1 MSDND
6 VVSLRKVVFPQSDP
20 ESTLKGQNALLT
32 GASYGIGAQIA
43 AHLAAQGINIA
54 ITARSRDKLEAL
66 ARELHNRYGV
76 TITVIPADLMRHR
89 DRESILPA
97 AKQGLGELDILVNNA
112 GVLRGGPHHL
122 RDKRDITRMF
132 VTNCIAGAELT
143 HDILPDMLA
152 RRSGHIVTIG
162 SIAGMASLP
171 YMAVY
176 AATKGANVLFNL
188 TLQSELQNT
197 GVHATAVNPGFT
209 KGDGLWDRF
218 DLPGHPAFGETT
230 TVDVAEKVV
239 DALRNPGQISV
250 ISNPNDV
257 KPVAAMWV
265 TDPGGAQNLYNQLQV
280 PEFMENVGRHALEM
294 DIDDSP
300 LEPPAP
306 QPTPRLTR

>member
-1 MSDND
+1 MSDSN
-6 VVSLRKVVFPQSDP
+6 VVGLSKVVFPQSDP
-20 ESTLKGQNALLT
+20 DSLKGHNALVT

-43 AHLAAQGINIA
+43 AHLAAQGVNLA
-54 ITARSRDKLEAL
+54 LTARSRDKLEAL
-66 ARELHNRYGV
+66 AKELQNRYGV
-76 TITVIPADLMRHR
+76 TTTVIPADLLKHR
-89 DRESILPA
+89 DRDSILPS
-97 AKQGLGELDILVNNA
+97 AKQRLGELDILVNNA
-112 GVLRGGPHHL
+112 GVLRGGHHHL

-132 VTNCIAGAELT
+132 VTNCIAGAELV

-152 RRSGHIVTIG
+152 RRRGHIVTIG

-188 TLQSELQNT
+188 TLQTELQNT

-250 ISNPNDV
+250 ISNPSDV

-265 TDPGGAQNLYNQLQV
+265 TDPVGAQNLYNQLHV

-294 DIDDSP
+294 DIDESP
-300 LEPPAP
+300 MEPEPD
-306 QPTPRLTR
+306 PRLAT

>member
-1 MSDND
+1 MSDGTVNL
-6 VVSLRKVVFPQSDP
+6 SKVVFPKTDADSP
-20 ESTLKGQNALLT
+20 LKGQKALVT
-32 GASYGIGAQIA
+32 GASYGIGAQIS
-43 AHLAAQGINIA
+43 AHLAAQGINLA

-66 ARELHNRYGV
+66 AKELANRYGV
-76 TITVIPADLMRHR
+76 SVTVIPADLLEQQGR
-89 DRESILPA
+89 DSILPA
-97 AKQGLGELDILVNNA
+97 ARKGLGELDILINNA
-112 GVLRGGPHHL
+112 GILRGGSHHL
-122 RDKRDITRMF
+122 RDKRDITRTF
-132 VTNCIAGAELT
+132 VTNCIAGAELV

-152 RRSGHIVTIG
+152 RRRGHIITIG

-176 AATKGANVLFNL
+176 AASKAANVLFNL
-188 TLQSELQNT
+188 TLQTELQNT

-239 DALRNPGQISV
+239 EALRNPGQISI

-265 TDPGGAQNLYNQLQV
+265 TDPVGAQNLYNQLQV
-280 PEFMENVGRHALEM
+280 PEFMENVGKHALRM
-294 DIDDSP
+294 DIDDS
-300 LEPPAP
+300 AV
-306 QPTPRLTR
+306 Q

>member
-1 MSDND
+1 MND
-6 VVSLRKVVFPQSDP
+6 TNVGLRKVAFPQSDQDSP
-20 ESTLKGQNALLT
+20 LKRQNAVVT

-43 AHLAAQGINIA
+43 AHLAAQGVNVA
-54 ITARSRDKLEAL
+54 ITARSRDKLDTL
-66 ARELHNRYGV
+66 ARELRTRYGV
-76 TITVIPADLMRHR
+76 TVAVIPADLMSER
-89 DRESILPA
+89 DRDSILPA
-97 AKQGLGELDILVNNA
+97 AKQALGQLDILINNA

-152 RRSGHIVTIG
+152 RRSGHIVTVG

-171 YMAVY
+171 YMASY

-188 TLQSELQNT
+188 TLQTELQGT
-197 GVHATAVNPGFT
+197 GVYATAVNPGFT

-239 DALRNPGQISV
+239 DALRHPGQISL
-250 ISNPNDV
+250 ISNPSDV

-265 TDPGGAQNLYNQLQV
+265 TDPVGAQTLYNELQV
-280 PEFMENVGRHALEM
+280 PEFMENVGKHALEM
-294 DIDDSP
+294 DIDDSRVGR
-300 LEPPAP
+300 PAP
-306 QPTPRLTR
+306 QPGPRLAG

>member
-1 MSDND
+1 MSDSN
-6 VVSLRKVVFPQSDP
+6 VVRLRKVVFPQPDP
-20 ESTLKGQNALLT
+20 ESPLKGQNALLT

-54 ITARSRDKLEAL
+54 VTARSRDKLEAL
-66 ARELHNRYGV
+66 AKELHNRYGV
-76 TITVIPADLMRHR
+76 TITVIPADLMRQR
-89 DRESILPA
+89 DRDSILPA
-97 AKQGLGELDILVNNA
+97 AKERLGELDILVNNA
-112 GVLRGGPHHL
+112 GVLRGGPHHR

-188 TLQSELQNT
+188 TLQTELQNT
-197 GVHATAVNPGFT
+197 GVHATSVNPGFT

-239 DALRNPGQISV
+239 DALRNPGQISL

-257 KPVAAMWV
+257 
-265 TDPGGAQNLYNQLQV
+265 NQWRRC
-280 PEFMENVGRHALEM
+280 G
-294 DIDDSP
+294 
-300 LEPPAP
+300 
-306 QPTPRLTR
+306 

>member
-1 MSDND
+1 MSDSND
-6 VVSLRKVVFPQSDP
+6 VQLRKVVFPQPDP
-20 ESTLKGQNALLT
+20 ESPLKGQNALLT

-43 AHLAAQGINIA
+43 AHLAAQGVNIA
-54 ITARSRDKLEAL
+54 ITARSKEKLERL
-66 ARELHNRYGV
+66 AKELHHQYGV
-76 TITVIPADLMRHR
+76 TIVVIPADLMRQR
-89 DRESILPA
+89 DRDSLLPA
-97 AKQGLGELDILVNNA
+97 AKERLGELDILVNNA
-112 GVLRGGPHHL
+112 GVLRGGPHHR

-143 HDILPDMLA
+143 HGILPDMLA

-162 SIAGMASLP
+162 SVAGMVSLP

-188 TLQSELQNT
+188 TLQTELQNT
-197 GVHATAVNPGFT
+197 GVYATSVNPGFT

-239 DALRNPGQISV
+239 DVIRNPGQISL

-265 TDPGGAQNLYNQLQV
+265 TDPVGAQNLYNQLQV
-280 PEFMENVGRHALEM
+280 SEFMENVGKHALQM

-300 LEPPAP
+300 IEPAAP
-306 QPTPRLTR
+306 

>member
-1 MSDND
+1 MSNSN
-6 VVSLRKVVFPQSDP
+6 VVRLRKVVFPKADP
-20 ESTLKGQNALLT
+20 ESPLKGQNALLT

-43 AHLAAQGINIA
+43 AHLAAQGVNIA
-54 ITARSRDKLEAL
+54 ITARSKEKLERL
-66 ARELHNRYGV
+66 AKELHHQYGV
-76 TITVIPADLMRHR
+76 TIVVIPADLMRQR
-89 DRESILPA
+89 DRDSLLPA
-97 AKQGLGELDILVNNA
+97 AKERLGELDILVNNA
-112 GVLRGGPHHL
+112 GVLRGGPHHR

-162 SIAGMASLP
+162 SVAGMVSLP

-188 TLQSELQNT
+188 TLQTELQNT
-197 GVHATAVNPGFT
+197 GVYATSVNPGFT

-239 DALRNPGQISV
+239 DVIRNPGQISL

-265 TDPGGAQNLYNQLQV
+265 TDPVGAQNLYNQLQV
-280 PEFMENVGRHALEM
+280 SEFMENVGKHALQM

-300 LEPPAP
+300 VEPAAP
-306 QPTPRLTR
+306 

>member
-1 MSDND
+1 MSDSND
-6 VVSLRKVVFPQSDP
+6 VHLRKVVFPQPDP
-20 ESTLKGQNALLT
+20 ESPLKGQNALLT

-43 AHLAAQGINIA
+43 AHLAAQGVNIA
-54 ITARSRDKLEAL
+54 ITARSKEKLERL
-66 ARELHNRYGV
+66 AKELHHQYGV
-76 TITVIPADLMRHR
+76 TIVVIPADLMKQR
-89 DRESILPA
+89 DRDSLLPA
-97 AKQGLGELDILVNNA
+97 AKERLGELDILVNNA
-112 GVLRGGPHHL
+112 GVLRGGPHHR

-143 HDILPDMLA
+143 HGILPDMLA

-162 SIAGMASLP
+162 SVAGMVSLP

-188 TLQSELQNT
+188 TLQTELQNT
-197 GVHATAVNPGFT
+197 GVYATSVNPGFT

-218 DLPGHPAFGETT
+218 DLPGHPAFGDTT

-239 DALRNPGQISV
+239 DVIRNPGQISL

-265 TDPGGAQNLYNQLQV
+265 TDPVGAQNLYNQLQV
-280 PEFMENVGRHALEM
+280 SEFMENVGKHALQM

-300 LEPPAP
+300 IEPAAP
-306 QPTPRLTR
+306 

>member
-1 MSDND
+1 MSE
-6 VVSLRKVVFPQSDP
+6 SKHTGPRSVVFPQPEP
-20 ESTLKGQNALLT
+20 ESPLKGQNALVT

-43 AHLAAQGINIA
+43 AHLASQGINLA
-54 ITARSRDKLEAL
+54 ITARSKDKLESL
-66 ARELHNRYGV
+66 ASELRKRYGV
-76 TITVIPADLMRHR
+76 TITVVRADLMKQR
-89 DRESILPA
+89 DRDGILPA

-112 GVLRGGPHHL
+112 GVLRGGNHHL

-132 VTNCIAGAELT
+132 VTNCIAGAELV
-143 HDILPDMLA
+143 HAILPDMLT
-152 RRSGHIVTIG
+152 RRRGHIVTIG

-176 AATKGANVLFNL
+176 AATKAANVLFNL
-188 TLQSELQNT
+188 TLQTELQGT
-197 GVHATAVNPGFT
+197 GIHATAVNPGFT

-230 TVDVAEKVV
+230 TVDVADKVV
-239 DALRNPGQISV
+239 DALRNPGQISL

-265 TDPGGAQNLYNQLQV
+265 NDPVAAQNLYNQLQV
-280 PEFMENVGRHALEM
+280 PQFMENVGKHALTM

-300 LEPPAP
+300 VEPPA
-306 QPTPRLTR
+306 T

>member
-1 MSDND
+1 MSDSND
-6 VVSLRKVVFPQSDP
+6 VHLRKVVFPQPAP
-20 ESTLKGQNALLT
+20 ESPLKGQNALLT

-43 AHLAAQGINIA
+43 AHLAAQGVNIA
-54 ITARSRDKLEAL
+54 ITARSKEKLERL
-66 ARELHNRYGV
+66 AKELHHQYGV
-76 TITVIPADLMRHR
+76 TIVVIPADLMRQR
-89 DRESILPA
+89 DRDSLLPA
-97 AKQGLGELDILVNNA
+97 AKERLGELDILVNNA
-112 GVLRGGPHHL
+112 GVLRGGPHHR

-143 HDILPDMLA
+143 HGILPDMLA

-162 SIAGMASLP
+162 SVAGMVSLP

-188 TLQSELQNT
+188 TLQTELQNT
-197 GVHATAVNPGFT
+197 GVYATSVNPGFT

-239 DALRNPGQISV
+239 DVIRNPGQISL

-265 TDPGGAQNLYNQLQV
+265 TDPVGAQNLYNELQV
-280 PEFMENVGRHALEM
+280 SEFMENVGKHALQM

-300 LEPPAP
+300 IQPAAP
-306 QPTPRLTR
+306 

>member
-1 MSDND
+1 
-6 VVSLRKVVFPQSDP
+6 
-20 ESTLKGQNALLT
+20 
-32 GASYGIGAQIA
+32 
-43 AHLAAQGINIA
+43 
-54 ITARSRDKLEAL
+54 
-66 ARELHNRYGV
+66 
-76 TITVIPADLMRHR
+76 MRQR
-89 DRESILPA
+89 DRDSILPA
-97 AKQGLGELDILVNNA
+97 AKERLGELDILVNNA
-112 GVLRGGPHHL
+112 GVLRGGPHHR

-143 HDILPDMLA
+143 HGILPDMLA

-162 SIAGMASLP
+162 SVAGMVSLP

-188 TLQSELQNT
+188 TLQTELQNT
-197 GVHATAVNPGFT
+197 GVYATSVNPGFT

-239 DALRNPGQISV
+239 DVIRNPGQISL

-265 TDPGGAQNLYNQLQV
+265 TDPVGAQNLYNQLQV
-280 PEFMENVGRHALEM
+280 SEFMENVGKHALQM

-300 LEPPAP
+300 IEPAAP
-306 QPTPRLTR
+306 

>member
-1 MSDND
+1 MSDSG
-6 VVSLRKVVFPQSDP
+6 VVSPSKVVFPQSDP
-20 ESTLKGQNALLT
+20 ESPLRGQKALLT

-43 AHLAAQGINIA
+43 AHLAAEGVHIA
-54 ITARSRDKLEAL
+54 ITARSRDKLEFL
-66 ARELHNRYGV
+66 ATELRKRYGV
-76 TITVIPADLMRHR
+76 AITVIPADLMRQR
-89 DRESILPA
+89 DRDGILPA
-97 AKQGLGELDILVNNA
+97 ARQGLGELDILICNA

-143 HDILPDMLA
+143 HDVLPDMLA

-188 TLQSELQNT
+188 TLQTELQHT
-197 GVHATAVNPGFT
+197 GVHATSVNPGFT

-218 DLPGHPAFGETT
+218 NLPGHPAFGETT
-230 TVDVAEKVV
+230 TMDVAEKVI

-265 TDPGGAQNLYNQLQV
+265 TDAVGAQNLYNQLQV
-280 PEFMENVGRHALEM
+280 PEFMENVGKHALEM

-300 LEPPAP
+300 ME
-306 QPTPRLTR
+306 

>member
-1 MSDND
+1 MSDSND
-6 VVSLRKVVFPQSDP
+6 VHLRKVVFPQPDP
-20 ESTLKGQNALLT
+20 ESPLKGQNALLT

-43 AHLAAQGINIA
+43 AHLAAQGVNIA
-54 ITARSRDKLEAL
+54 ITARSKEKLERL
-66 ARELHNRYGV
+66 AKELHHQYGV
-76 TITVIPADLMRHR
+76 TIVVIPADLMRQR
-89 DRESILPA
+89 DRDSLLPA
-97 AKQGLGELDILVNNA
+97 AKERLGELDILVNNA
-112 GVLRGGPHHL
+112 GVLRGGPHHR

-143 HDILPDMLA
+143 HGILPDMLA

-162 SIAGMASLP
+162 SVAGMVSLP

-188 TLQSELQNT
+188 TLQTELQNT
-197 GVHATAVNPGFT
+197 GVYATSVNPGFT

-239 DALRNPGQISV
+239 DVIRNPGQISL

-265 TDPGGAQNLYNQLQV
+265 TDPVGAQNLYNQLQV
-280 PEFMENVGRHALEM
+280 SEFMENVGKHALQM

-300 LEPPAP
+300 IEPAAP
-306 QPTPRLTR
+306 

>member
-1 MSDND
+1 MSDSND
-6 VVSLRKVVFPQSDP
+6 VHLRKVVFPQPDP
-20 ESTLKGQNALLT
+20 ESPLKGQNALLT

-43 AHLAAQGINIA
+43 AHLAAQGVNIA
-54 ITARSRDKLEAL
+54 ITARSKEKLERL
-66 ARELHNRYGV
+66 AKELHHQYGV
-76 TITVIPADLMRHR
+76 TIVVIPADLMKQR
-89 DRESILPA
+89 DRDSLLPA
-97 AKQGLGELDILVNNA
+97 AKERLGELDILVNNA
-112 GVLRGGPHHL
+112 GVLRGGPHHR

-143 HDILPDMLA
+143 HGILPDMLA

-162 SIAGMASLP
+162 SVAGMVSLP

-188 TLQSELQNT
+188 TLQTELQNT
-197 GVHATAVNPGFT
+197 GVYATSVNPGFT

-239 DALRNPGQISV
+239 DVIRNPGQISL

-265 TDPGGAQNLYNQLQV
+265 TDPVGAQNLYNQIQV
-280 PEFMENVGRHALEM
+280 SEFMENVGKHALQM

-300 LEPPAP
+300 IEPAAP
-306 QPTPRLTR
+306 

>member
-1 MSDND
+1 MSESD
-6 VVSLRKVVFPQSDP
+6 VRFRKLVFPQADQASP
-20 ESTLKGQNALLT
+20 LKGQKALVT

-66 ARELHNRYGV
+66 ATELHRRYGV
-76 TITVIPADLMRHR
+76 KVTVVPADLMKQR
-89 DRESILPA
+89 DRDSILPA
-97 AKQGLGELDILVNNA
+97 VKQNLGELDILVNNA
-112 GVLRGGPHHL
+112 GVLRGGPHHR

-143 HDILPDMLA
+143 HDILPEMLA

-176 AATKGANVLFNL
+176 AATKAANVLFNL
-188 TLQSELQNT
+188 TLQTELRHT
-197 GVHATAVNPGFT
+197 GVHATSVNPGFT
-209 KGDGLWDRF
+209 KGDGLWERF

-239 DALRNPGQISV
+239 DVLKNPGQISV

-265 TDPGGAQNLYNQLQV
+265 TDPVAAQNLYNQLQV
-280 PEFMENVGRHALEM
+280 PEFMENVGKHALTM
-294 DIDDSP
+294 DLDQSV
-300 LEPPAP
+300 AP
-306 QPTPRLTR
+306 QAEAGLAG